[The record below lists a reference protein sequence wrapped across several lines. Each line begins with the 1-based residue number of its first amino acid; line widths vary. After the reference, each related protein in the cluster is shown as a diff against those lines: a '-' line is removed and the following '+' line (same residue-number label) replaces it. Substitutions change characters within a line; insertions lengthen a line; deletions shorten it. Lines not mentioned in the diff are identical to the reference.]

1 MYHLKYLIPIVILMT
16 CFGGLAA
23 CNDEDSFDED
33 ADRAR
38 LDKMETEIDDLIGEA
53 TCKDARE
60 CRVIAFGDKPCGG
73 PWSFKVFSVS
83 SVDSVALDDLVGH
96 YNKFNKTLNARY
108 GWMSDCMVVM
118 PPNVDCVEGRCVV
131 VE

>member
-1 MYHLKYLIPIVILMT
+1 MFRLTRLIPIIILML

-23 CNDEDSFDED
+23 CNDEEPPNEA

-38 LDKMETEIDDLIGEA
+38 LDKMETEVDDLIG
-53 TCKDARE
+53 DAACNDAKE
-60 CRVIAFGDKPCGG
+60 CRVIAFGAKPCGG
-73 PWSFKVFSVS
+73 PWSFKIWSAAT
-83 SVDSVALDDLVGH
+83 VDSTALAGLVAD
-96 YNKFNKTLNARY
+96 YNKFNHTLNDRY

-118 PPNVDCVEGRCVV
+118 PPNVGCVDGHCVV